1 MSGDLAEQSYE
12 YEDRVDVD
20 NNESGRRRYG
30 SRSAADVPQDYQ
42 THRPGT
48 SERPADNDCD
58 YDDQRDNQYP
68 RPRGESKKKNAWW

>member
-1 MSGDLAEQSYE
+1 MSGDSAEQSYE
-12 YEDRVDVD
+12 YGDRFNMD

-30 SRSAADVPQDYQ
+30 SRSSTDGPHDYQ

-48 SERPADNDCD
+48 SERPAENDYDN
-58 YDDQRDNQYP
+58 DDQRNNRYP